1 MPMKSYDPY
10 ELMIIFPNKKTEML
24 IHETRK
30 IWPNLDLVRDL
41 ISFGANLD
49 WQDDRGRIPLHVCAK
64 WNHPEIARM
73 LIDAGADLNIQD
85 ENGQTA
91 LHVCALNTD
100 PAWTTDP
107 ELLRMLIEAGADK
120 TIPDNRGRLPY
131 DLTIKSEFLK
141 LLKV

>member
-1 MPMKSYDPY
+1 MRSLPMKSYDPY
-10 ELMIIFPNKKTEML
+10 ELMITPPNKKAEML
-24 IHETRK
+24 IHETRT

-41 ISFGANLD
+41 ISLGANLD
-49 WQDDRGRIPLHVCAK
+49 WQDDRGRVPLHVCAK

-73 LIDAGADLNIQD
+73 IIDAGADLNIQD
-85 ENGQTA
+85 ENGMTA
-91 LHVCALNTD
+91 LHWC
-100 PAWTTDP
+100 AWTTDP